1 MPPIDPISIGAI
13 LIALIAALG
22 TWASHKSS
30 AKASTINAKAAAEVE
45 AYNRARKMDLETIE
59 RQDEEFDELRQKHAA
74 LKKRVGE
81 LERENEELHAENARF
96 RRRIAALERKQ
107 EEKNEE

>member
-1 MPPIDPISIGAI
+1 MPPIDPYSIGAI

-45 AYNRARKMDLETIE
+45 AYNRARKMDLETIQ
-59 RQDEEFDELRQKHAA
+59 RQDAEIDDIRAENGI
-74 LKKRVGE
+74 LKKRVREVE
-81 LERENEELHAENARF
+81 LDNDELREDNTKL
-96 RRRIAALERKQ
+96 RRRVTALERKLENPD
-107 EEKNEE
+107 EE